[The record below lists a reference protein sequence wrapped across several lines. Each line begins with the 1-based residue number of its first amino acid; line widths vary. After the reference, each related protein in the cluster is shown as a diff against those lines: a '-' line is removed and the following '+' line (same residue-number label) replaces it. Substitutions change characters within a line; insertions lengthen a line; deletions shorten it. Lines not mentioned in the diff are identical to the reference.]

1 MFRQNFLK
9 LPTLLLLEGRLSGGL
24 KPVLEAKRKK
34 KNTSRRM
41 HFEGHRE
48 TGAGKQVRFTRFST
62 CRREARRGPETI
74 PVS

>member
-34 KNTSRRM
+34 KILPEECILRDTERQVLGSR
-41 HFEGHRE
+41 
-48 TGAGKQVRFTRFST
+48 
-62 CRREARRGPETI
+62 
-74 PVS
+74 